1 MTSIGT
7 ENLFFNNIFQIINS
21 ITTKFRDFHHF
32 LPRIRFYNKKLD
44 KKMQGVDGLRFWE
57 LGQFSRNNSFLLF
70 VFRNRIVF
78 FPMCSCYILM
88 FSKALFI
95 CLLFIL
101 ILLLL
106 LLLLILPLPK
116 CKLSSISR
124 SINFLLFYDVIFV
137 FCCFCSCCCCCCCY
151 YCCYLPYY
159 FTK

>member
-1 MTSIGT
+1 
-7 ENLFFNNIFQIINS
+7 
-21 ITTKFRDFHHF
+21 
-32 LPRIRFYNKKLD
+32 
-44 KKMQGVDGLRFWE
+44 MQGVDGPRFWE
-57 LGQFSRNNSFLLF
+57 LGQFSRKNSFLLF

-78 FPMCSCYILM
+78 FPMCLCYILM

-106 LLLLILPLPK
+106 LLLLILFILILLLLLLLLILPLPK

-124 SINFLLFYDVIFV
+124 SVNFLLFYDVIFV
-137 FCCFCSCCCCCCCY
+137 FCCFCSSCCCRCYY